1 MVPVQMDPGNEV
13 ALESYVCNIDP
24 DDQSQDVKIRIP
36 QHKLQD
42 LNWGCFLLGATISST
57 ISFG

>member
-13 ALESYVCNIDP
+13 ALECYVCNIDP

-42 LNWGCFLLGATISST
+42 LNWGCFS
-57 ISFG
+57 